1 MKHLIPLFPEFNFSD
16 SKVIHVVRKQAVV
29 ENSLKYTALFYVLEA
44 LSFEYDAIAEL
55 KGILDESFGEDKVL
69 LLILLSLESKR
80 VSREE
85 ISKQVDKKL
94 KQMDLNNLPPAY
106 IEYIDSLNIAPKAQ
120 VLLKGKEKHLYDTLS
135 ESSKAK
141 IDLVILL
148 YGEEDVIKGEAK
160 FKALLSRLRKKI
172 DEQII
177 MNSDG
182 LYELVG

>member
-1 MKHLIPLFPEFNFSD
+1 MKHLGPLFPEFNFSD
-16 SKVIHVVRKQAVV
+16 PKIISVVRKQANV

-55 KGILDESFGEDKVL
+55 RGILDERVGEDKVL

-85 ISKQVDKKL
+85 ISKQVDKIL

-106 IEYIDSLNIAPKAQ
+106 TEYINSLNIAPKAQ
-120 VLLKGKEKHLYDTLS
+120 VMLKGKEKILFDALS
-135 ESSKAK
+135 ESPKSK

-148 YGEEDVIKGEAK
+148 YGEDDVIKGEAK
-160 FKALLSRLRKKI
+160 FKALLSRLRKKV

-182 LYELVG
+182 LYELIS

>member
-1 MKHLIPLFPEFNFSD
+1 MKHLGPLFPEFNFSD
-16 SKVIHVVRKQAVV
+16 PKIISVVRKQANV

-55 KGILDESFGEDKVL
+55 RGILDERVGEDKVL

-85 ISKQVDKKL
+85 ISKQVDKIL
-94 KQMDLNNLPPAY
+94 KQMDLNNLPPY
-106 IEYIDSLNIAPKAQ
+106 TEYINSLNIAPKAQ
-120 VLLKGKEKHLYDTLS
+120 VMLKGKEKILFDALS
-135 ESSKAK
+135 ESPKSK

-148 YGEEDVIKGEAK
+148 YGEDDVIKGEAK
-160 FKALLSRLRKKI
+160 FKALLSRLRKKV

-182 LYELVG
+182 LYELIS